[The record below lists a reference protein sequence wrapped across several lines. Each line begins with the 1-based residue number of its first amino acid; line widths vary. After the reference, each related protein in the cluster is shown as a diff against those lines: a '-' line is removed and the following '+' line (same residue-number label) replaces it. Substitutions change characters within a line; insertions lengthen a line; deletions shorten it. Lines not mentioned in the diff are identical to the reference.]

1 MIRKSNG
8 KKSKVKK
15 PFSDENQLIIISS
28 SQEILEFNKK
38 NKKFI
43 IFISIFRFI
52 EKFISSFKI
61 DKCLKHFLSGIFLY
75 YFIIS
80 FNINYSSIEYKDEFF
95 IVGKKRSYLKKI

>member
-38 NKKFI
+38 NKN
-43 IFISIFRFI
+43 
-52 EKFISSFKI
+52 
-61 DKCLKHFLSGIFLY
+61 LLFLFP
-75 YFIIS
+75 YF
-80 FNINYSSIEYKDEFF
+80 D
-95 IVGKKRSYLKKI
+95 L